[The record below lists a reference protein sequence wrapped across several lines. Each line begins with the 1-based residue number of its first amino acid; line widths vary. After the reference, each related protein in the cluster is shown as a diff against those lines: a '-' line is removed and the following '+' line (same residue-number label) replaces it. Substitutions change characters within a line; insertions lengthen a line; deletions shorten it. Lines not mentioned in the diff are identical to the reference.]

1 MGKTIDRTGERGI
14 NTFGSEMV
22 IVEYR
27 GALDIDVYFPEYNWT
42 AKGVQYGHF
51 KEGNVKCPYEKRYYG
66 IGYLGE
72 GKYKV
77 WENGKHTRVYKTWNH
92 MLQRCYSEK
101 YHEKESTY
109 INCEVCNEWHN
120 FQNFGKWFDDNYYEI
135 EGEEMNLDKDILVK
149 HNKIYSPETCV
160 FVPHKINKLFVKG
173 DKVRGKSVIGT
184 SLFKFKCFQIC
195 IS

>member
-14 NTFGSEMV
+14 NNFGSEMV

-77 WENGKHTRVYKTWNH
+77 WENGK
-92 MLQRCYSEK
+92 
-101 YHEKESTY
+101 TY
-109 INCEVCNEWHN
+109 
-120 FQNFGKWFDDNYYEI
+120 
-135 EGEEMNLDKDILVK
+135 
-149 HNKIYSPETCV
+149 
-160 FVPHKINKLFVKG
+160 
-173 DKVRGKSVIGT
+173 
-184 SLFKFKCFQIC
+184 
-195 IS
+195 